1 MTTGFSGTNDNS
13 LLLPTSIAQ
22 HDPLDQLRTN
32 AQVLMYLLQPEN
44 SRYRCT
50 SHHGQSRSAGEFL
63 KMLVEEGPEVRVLL
77 DVGAQVSFTFSFL
90 TMIG

>member
-13 LLLPTSIAQ
+13 LLLPTSITQ

-50 SHHGQSRSAGEFL
+50 SNHGQSRSAGEFL
-63 KMLVEEGPEVRVLL
+63 KTLVEERPEVRVLL
-77 DVGAQVSFTFSFL
+77 DVGAQVRLAFSFL
-90 TMIG
+90 TVIG